1 MNYAD
6 LFLSLR
12 GSQLEISS
20 KIIIS
25 NIALAI
31 YGVGPPL
38 LILIFY
44 KRFPFGYWKQLIYGL
59 ALIGWSIV
67 TFSFFSGALIS
78 LETVEMS
85 SDPLKQGVLSSVTL
99 WVFAYPAIVLS
110 IGANFI
116 TQFFLTWDAD

>member
-1 MNYAD
+1 
-6 LFLSLR
+6 
-12 GSQLEISS
+12 LEISS

-31 YGVGPPL
+31 YGIGPPL
-38 LILIFY
+38 LILLFY

-67 TFSFFSGALIS
+67 TFSFFSGALVS

-116 TQFFLTWDAD
+116 TQFFLTWDAE

>member
-31 YGVGPPL
+31 YGIGPPL
-38 LILIFY
+38 LILLFY

-59 ALIGWSIV
+59 ALIGWSIM
-67 TFSFFSGALIS
+67 TFSYFSGALVS

-85 SDPLKQGVLSSVTL
+85 SGPLKQGVLSSVTL

>member
-1 MNYAD
+1 
-6 LFLSLR
+6 
-12 GSQLEISS
+12 LEISS

-31 YGVGPPL
+31 YGIGPPL
-38 LILIFY
+38 FILLFY
-44 KRFPFGYWKQLIYGL
+44 KRFPFGYWKQLVYGL

-67 TFSFFSGALIS
+67 TFSFFSGALAS
-78 LETVEMS
+78 LEAIEMS
-85 SDPLKQGVLSSVTL
+85 SESLKEGVLSSVSL

-116 TQFFLTWDAD
+116 AQFFLSWDAE

>member
-6 LFLSLR
+6 LFLGLR
-12 GSQLEISS
+12 SRHLEISS
-20 KIIIS
+20 KIIVS

-31 YGVGPPL
+31 YGIGPPL
-38 LILIFY
+38 LILLFY

-67 TFSFFSGALIS
+67 TFSFFSGALVS

-85 SDPLKQGVLSSVTL
+85 STPLKQGVMGSVTL

-116 TQFFLTWDAD
+116 TQFFLTWDAE

>member
-1 MNYAD
+1 MNCTN
-6 LFLSLR
+6 LLLSLR
-12 GSQLEISS
+12 GSGLEISS

-31 YGVGPPL
+31 YGIGPPL
-38 LILIFY
+38 FILLFY
-44 KRFPFGYWKQLIYGL
+44 KRFPFGYWKQLVYGL

-67 TFSFFSGALIS
+67 TFSFFSGALAS
-78 LETVEMS
+78 LEAIEMS
-85 SDPLKQGVLSSVTL
+85 SESLKEGVLSSVSL

-116 TQFFLTWDAD
+116 AQFFLSWDAE

>member
-31 YGVGPPL
+31 YGIGPPL

-67 TFSFFSGALIS
+67 TFSYFSGALVS

-85 SDPLKQGVLSSVTL
+85 SGPLKQGVLSSVTL